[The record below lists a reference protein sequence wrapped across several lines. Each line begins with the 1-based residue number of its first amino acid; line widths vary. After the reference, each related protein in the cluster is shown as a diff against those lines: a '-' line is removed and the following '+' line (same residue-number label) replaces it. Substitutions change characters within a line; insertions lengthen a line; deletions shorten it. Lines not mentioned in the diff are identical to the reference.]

1 MTKIAGQNRINGSY
15 NLQEALDRN
24 EILAESYAAATAAI
38 MSMRAD
44 EEGWLPLNKLKDDGF
59 TLKNLQDIAE
69 QAELQTTG
77 NPLLKR
83 GLTLRTEYVF
93 GRGVGFENKVNNGTI
108 PPRFQDIM
116 DKPGNCSVLFS
127 EEAFERNEREVFNKG
142 NLFMAYRKSS
152 KTFFPIPFAEITNS
166 ASNPDLQQDVWYYQR
181 TYIKTKIDGTPE
193 DEPTIVWYPVL
204 EKAEEGVARLR
215 ATIADNRVDKDVVII
230 DAKFNTHI
238 GGVWGVPDVLPA
250 LPYAWAHAEYIRDA
264 SKLLKALST
273 IAWKV
278 VSKSKNNAANA
289 SVKMGMPKAAGST
302 ASMTDNT
309 DLVAMPRSGQVDMT
323 DGQELA
329 GYVASALQVSLVAI
343 TSNPGAAS
351 GSYGAAA
358 SLDQPSAN
366 SARARQAM
374 WASFYKRIYRAVGM
388 KDVVVNFPKITED
401 PIFRQMQSFT
411 LAFVSGGIHQ
421 DEYRVA
427 ALEALDVKSL
437 HEEVPEATVFTAA
450 AKYSLEAIEQE
461 EKAAQDEADRAA
473 ALSKQ
478 GAAGLA
484 GAGGSGTNDLRD
496 LDATPGT
503 GSA

>member
-1 MTKIAGQNRINGSY
+1 MTKIAGQHRINGNYS
-15 NLQEALDRN
+15 LTEALERN
-24 EILAESYAAATAAI
+24 ELLAESYAAATAAI

-44 EEGWLPLNKLKDDGF
+44 EEGWLPLNKLQENGF
-59 TLKNLQDIAE
+59 TLQNLQDIAE

-93 GRGVGFENKVNNGTI
+93 GKGLRFEVGDKGGKI
-108 PPRFQDIM
+108 APRYQSIM
-116 DKPGNCSVLFS
+116 DKPSNVSVLFC
-127 EEAFERNEREVFNKG
+127 EEAFERNEREAFNKG
-142 NLFMAYRKSS
+142 NLFMAYRKTT
-152 KTFFPIPFAEITNS
+152 KTFFPIPFDEISNS

-181 TYIKTKIDGTPE
+181 SYTKTRLDGTP
-193 DEPTIVWYPVL
+193 DDKKTVVWYPVL
-204 EKAEEGVARLR
+204 EKAEEGIAKLR
-215 ATIADNRVDKDVVII
+215 SKIGDDAVDKDVVII
-230 DAKFNTHI
+230 DARFNTRV

-278 VSKSKNNAANA
+278 VSKSRNNAQNA
-289 SVKMGMPKAAGST
+289 SVKMGLPKNAGST

-309 DLVAMPRSGQVDMT
+309 DLVAMPRAGQVDMT

-358 SLDQPSAN
+358 SLDAPSAN
-366 SARARQAM
+366 SARARQNL
-374 WASFYKRIYRAVGM
+374 WASFYRRIYRAVGQN
-388 KDVVVNFPKITED
+388 DVVVNFPKITED

-427 ALEALDVKSL
+427 ALEALDIKSL
-437 HEEVPEATVFTAA
+437 HAEVPEATVFTAA
-450 AKYSLEAIEQE
+450 AKYSLEAVEQA
-461 EKAAQDEADRAA
+461 EKAAQDEADAA
-473 ALSKQ
+473 ALSAQ
-478 GAAGLA
+478 GSAGLA

-496 LDATPGT
+496 MDATPGT
-503 GSA
+503 GS